1 MKRLLCGALLL
12 AAGSLMAQQQDSPP
26 YNSPDN
32 APPKL
37 PQEQAPALPDVPA
50 PSPEANQNIQQ
61 QIQKDL
67 STEPVLADSVVDVT
81 VYDNSIVLMGTV
93 GNEQQH
99 VMALRIA
106 ASHAGDRVIVDAI
119 QAQEKEGYRL

>member
-1 MKRLLCGALLL
+1 VFLLL
-12 AAGSLMAQQQDSPP
+12 VAGSLMAQQAPPP
-26 YNSPDN
+26 YNPPEN